1 MSFDLNRFESAMPGA
16 AEPPRSPPCV
26 FVLFGAT
33 GDLAARKIA
42 PALYN
47 LARDGLLGEHVAVLG
62 VARRPRS
69 DEQFRNEMLDA
80 LREHSRTG
88 LDERLWREISRRWH
102 YHRTHADDPE
112 GYASLRDRLTELDR
126 QHGTGGSRAYY
137 IATTPETFGDIA
149 RRLGEA
155 GLSEPAAPDGFARL
169 IVEKPFGWD
178 LRTACEL
185 NEAIKEHFAEEQI
198 YRIDHYLGKES
209 VQNLLVLRFANAVFE
224 PLLNRQY
231 VEEVQIT
238 TAEAAGMEGRRG
250 AYYEKIGAL
259 RDMVQ
264 NHMFQLMSLLAMD
277 GPNCLRCEAIRDQ
290 KLKALR
296 SVKPLSPDEVARRTV
311 RAQYAASDGMCS
323 YRQEEGVD
331 PDSLVET
338 YTALRLTLEN
348 WRWAGVPFYLR
359 TGKRLARKAS
369 GVVVVFKREA
379 RELFEDAGCDTR
391 GPNRLIIRIY
401 PDEGVS
407 VVLDAKVP
415 GRRMLLRP
423 VKMDFSYGGSF
434 ESASPEAYE
443 QLLIDALVGDRTLF
457 IGDGEVEAS
466 WRIID
471 RIREVWSERDEP
483 PLGFYPA
490 GSEGPEDAAKL
501 FENPYKRWYEF

>member
-1 MSFDLNRFESAMPGA
+1 MGT
-16 AEPPRSPPCV
+16 AEPPQAPPCV

-69 DEQFRNEMLDA
+69 DEQFRAEMLDA
-80 LREHSRTG
+80 LREHSRSQPV
-88 LDERLWREISRRWH
+88 DEAFWGELSQRWH

-112 GYASLRDRLTELDR
+112 GYASLRDRLAELDR
-126 QHGTGGSRAYY
+126 EHGTEGNRAYY
-137 IATTPETFGDIA
+137 LAMTPETFGEIG

-155 GLSEPAAPDGFARL
+155 GLSAPAEEDGFARL
-169 IVEKPFGWD
+169 IVEKPFAWD
-178 LRTACEL
+178 LDTAREL
-185 NEAIKEHFAEEQI
+185 NAALREHFDEQQI
-198 YRIDHYLGKES
+198 FRIDHYLGKEA
-209 VQNLLVLRFANAVFE
+209 VQNLLVFRFANAVFE

-231 VEEVQIT
+231 VDHVQMT

-264 NHMFQLMSLLAMD
+264 NHMLQLLSLLAMD
-277 GPNCLRCEAIRDQ
+277 APPCMRCESIRDE
-290 KLKALR
+290 KLKLLQAI
-296 SVKPLSPDEVARRTV
+296 KPLSAEEVARRTV
-311 RAQYAASDGMCS
+311 RGQYTSSGEACG
-323 YRQEEGVD
+323 YRQEQGVAE
-331 PDSLVET
+331 DSQVET
-338 YTALRLTLEN
+338 YAAVKLSLEN

-359 TGKRLARKAS
+359 TGKRLAGKAS
-369 GVVVVFKREA
+369 HVVVVFKREA
-379 RELFEDAGCDTR
+379 AHVFDGVCDTR
-391 GPNRLIIRIY
+391 GPNRLNIRIY

-407 VVLDAKVP
+407 IVFDAKVP

-423 VKMDFSYGGSF
+423 VQMNFSYGGSF

-443 QLLIDALVGDRTLF
+443 QLLLDALCGDRTLF

-466 WRIID
+466 WRVID
-471 RIREVWSERDEP
+471 SIRSAWRERDAP
-483 PLGFYPA
+483 PLRFYTA
-490 GSEGPEDAAKL
+490 GSTGPEEAQKL
-501 FENPYKRWYEF
+501 FEDPYKRWYEL